1 MISVPVVVTNSRTP
15 DSAEPLKK
23 FVTHAP
29 VNLFPEPLAN
39 VILRISIALAARID
53 GAWIPIPA
61 VEDQVRTDPGGNA
74 AKAVTFPWVS
84 CVVPIAQPQLADLRS
99 MSRLDGIATAEAMP
113 PKSAINRAK
122 TFLYM

>member
-1 MISVPVVVTNSRTP
+1 MITVPVVVTSSRTP
-15 DSAEPLKK
+15 DSAEPPNR
-23 FVTHAP
+23 FVTQEP
-29 VNLFPEPLAN
+29 VNPFPEPFAN
-39 VILRISIALAARID
+39 ETSMALAARMG
-53 GAWIPIPA
+53 GASIPIPA
-61 VEDQVRTDPGGNA
+61 VEDQVRTDRSGNA